1 MFSLAASRRI
11 EQTVSEKL
19 QRAVTI
25 DLTVADIDAMHER
38 AGAKWSAYDAD
49 VLSATIAEMDFPLAP
64 PVTEALR
71 EAIDRSDL
79 GYPKPATPSLRRS
92 FARFAARRLN
102 WTVDEE
108 QIVLV
113 PDVMIGLVELCRVI
127 AAPGETVAFA
137 TPCYPPFFSMLP
149 EAGVKLSEIGLLPD
163 GSLDMDGLDAA
174 LDAGARALVLASPHN
189 PTGRVLRLS
198 ELEAIAERC
207 AEREAWVLADE
218 IHGALTLP
226 GATYIPWLEVSD
238 AARRCG
244 ISVTSASKAFNL
256 AALKAA
262 LVVTADPAARD
273 LVERMPSLHE
283 HAGLLGVIAAEAAF
297 DDGDEWLDA
306 VIAQLTANRDLLGR
320 DLADKL
326 PEVTWGPPQ
335 ATYLAW
341 LDCSGLG
348 LGAEP
353 AEVFLRSGRVALGRG
368 LDYGAPGAG
377 HVRLNFATSPAHVSD
392 AIARMA
398 ASIRATDI

>member
-1 MFSLAASRRI
+1 M
-11 EQTVSEKL
+11 
-19 QRAVTI
+19 TI
-25 DLTVADIDAMHER
+25 DLTVPGIEEMHER

-64 PVTEALR
+64 SVAEALR
-71 EAIDRSDL
+71 HAIDRSDL
-79 GYPKPATPSLRRS
+79 GYPQPATPSLRGS

-127 AAPGETVAFA
+127 AAPGDTVALA
-137 TPCYPPFFSMLP
+137 TPAYPPFFRMLP
-149 EAGVKLSEIGLLPD
+149 EAGVKLVEIGLLAD
-163 GSLDMDGLDAA
+163 GSLDLDALDAA
-174 LDAGARALVLASPHN
+174 LGGGARALVLASPHN
-189 PTGRVLRLS
+189 PTGRVLPRG

-207 AEREAWVLADE
+207 AEHEAWVLADE
-218 IHGALTLP
+218 IHGALILP
-226 GATYIPWLEVSD
+226 GATFVPWLEVSD
-238 AARRCG
+238 AARRWG

-273 LVERMPSLHE
+273 LVERVPSLHE
-283 HAGLLGVIAAEAAF
+283 HAGLLGVLAAEAAF
-297 DDGDEWLDA
+297 EHGDEWLDA
-306 VIAQLTANRDLLGR
+306 VIGQLAANRDQLGR

-326 PEVTWGPPQ
+326 PEIGSRPPQ

-341 LDCSGLG
+341 FDCARLG
-348 LGAEP
+348 LGDEP
-353 AEVFLRSGRVALGRG
+353 AEIFLREGRVALSRG

-377 HVRLNFATSPAHVSD
+377 HARLNFATSSAHLSD
-392 AIARMA
+392 AVARMA
-398 ASIRATDI
+398 SVAKPPAGS

>member
-1 MFSLAASRRI
+1 MA
-11 EQTVSEKL
+11 
-19 QRAVTI
+19 I
-25 DLTVADIDAMHER
+25 DLTVPDIAAMHER

-64 PVTEALR
+64 PVAEALR
-71 EAIDRSDL
+71 DAIDRADL
-79 GYPKPATPSLRRS
+79 GYPKPATPSLRQS
-92 FARFAARRLN
+92 FIRFAARRLS
-102 WTVDEE
+102 WKVDED

-127 AAPGETVAFA
+127 AGPGEAVAFA
-137 TPCYPPFFSMLP
+137 TPAYPPFFSMLP
-149 EAGVKLSEIGLLPD
+149 QAGVKLIEIGLLD
-163 GSLDMDGLDAA
+163 DESLDLDALDAA
-174 LDAGARALVLASPHN
+174 LAAGARALVLASPHN
-189 PTGRVLRLS
+189 PTGRVLPQS

-207 AEREAWVLADE
+207 LEREAWVLADE

-226 GATYIPWLEVSD
+226 GATYLPWLEVSD

-262 LVVTADPAARD
+262 LVVTADPAARAV
-273 LVERMPSLHE
+273 VERMPSLHE
-283 HAGLLGVIAAEAAF
+283 HAGLLGVLAAEAAF
-297 DDGDEWLDA
+297 EHGDEWLDA
-306 VIAQLTANRDLLGR
+306 VIEQLAANRDQLTR

-326 PEVTWGPPQ
+326 PEISWRPPR

-348 LGAEP
+348 LGDEP
-353 AEVFLRSGRVALGRG
+353 AAAFLSEGRLALGRG

-377 HVRLNFATSPAHVSD
+377 HARLNFATSSAHLSEAV
-392 AIARMA
+392 ARMA
-398 ASIRATDI
+398 RARYG

>member
-1 MFSLAASRRI
+1 M
-11 EQTVSEKL
+11 
-19 QRAVTI
+19 TI
-25 DLTVADIDAMHER
+25 DLTVPAVEAMHER

-64 PVTEALR
+64 PVADALR
-71 EAIDRSDL
+71 HAIDRSDL
-79 GYPKPATPSLRRS
+79 GYPKPATSSLRRS
-92 FARFAARRLN
+92 FTRFAARRLN

-127 AAPGETVAFA
+127 AAPGEAVAFA

-149 EAGVKLSEIGLLPD
+149 EAGAELVEIGLLPD
-163 GSLDMDGLDAA
+163 GSLDLNGLDAA
-174 LDAGARALVLASPHN
+174 LAAGARALVLANPHN
-189 PTGRVLRLS
+189 PTGRVLGLS
-198 ELEAIAERC
+198 ELEAIADRC
-207 AEREAWVLADE
+207 AEHEAWVLADE
-218 IHGALTLP
+218 IHAPLVFP
-226 GATYIPWLEVSD
+226 GATHIPWLEVSD
-238 AARRCG
+238 AARRWG

-297 DDGDEWLDA
+297 EHGDAWLDA
-306 VIAQLTANRDLLGR
+306 VIEQLAVNRDQLGR
-320 DLADKL
+320 DLAAQL
-326 PEVTWGPPQ
+326 PEIAWRPPQ

-341 LDCSGLG
+341 LDCTGLG
-348 LGAEP
+348 LGDDP
-353 AEVFLRSGRVALGRG
+353 ADVFLAHGRVALGRG

-377 HVRLNFATSPAHVSD
+377 HVRLNFATSSGHLSEAV
-392 AIARMA
+392 ARMA
-398 ASIRATDI
+398 QAFEMRAQ